1 MTIKL
6 QRSPWR
12 TLGLCFV
19 VGSVLFGCRKADPR
33 SPALPQDEFIQ
44 VYFNHLEAKGV
55 DYTEPYREILRAGD
69 NLEAVL
75 IREIEA
81 ATQSIDLAVQELNL
95 PLVAETLAKKSGEGV
110 AIRVVLENSYRR
122 PWIRVENDELF
133 EFDEREQG
141 KYQEFVALADDDKDG
156 FLSDEEKEKYD
167 AIAILEKAGIPILD
181 DTADGSKGS
190 GLMHHK
196 FMVIDGRKVVT
207 GSANWTLSGIHG
219 DFANP
224 ETRGNVNHLLVMEGE
239 AIAAVFTE
247 EFTEMWTG
255 RKFGVQKIQE
265 PPETFSVGASTVTI
279 QFSPFSKSQ
288 AWESTSNGLIGAT
301 IAEAKK
307 SVNLALFVFAE
318 QKVSNILEKESGEGT
333 TIQALIDPSFAFREY
348 SDGLDLLGVNL
359 KEKCDPFNRPWQNP
373 ITSVGTP
380 KLPQGDKLHHKFGVI
395 DGETVITGSHN
406 WSASA
411 NFQNDETLLVIKNEQ
426 IAQHFEREF
435 DRLYTDAYLG
445 IPPFIA
451 EKRQAIAANCT
462 MASPD
467 GIVNLNTASA
477 AELETLPGIG
487 EAIAQRIIE
496 GRPYKNLQ
504 DLDRVSGIGE
514 KKIQAIEGKVT
525 W

>member
-1 MTIKL
+1 MKL
-6 QRSPWR
+6 RRNPWQV
-12 TLGLCFV
+12 LGWSIVL
-19 VGSVLFGCRKADPR
+19 GSGLFGCRKADPR
-33 SPALPQDEFIQ
+33 LPALPQDEQIQ
-44 VYFNHLEAKGV
+44 VYFNHLQAKGV
-55 DYTEPYREILRAGD
+55 DYTEPYRGVTRAGD
-69 NLEAVL
+69 NLEQVL
-75 IREIEA
+75 LDGINEA
-81 ATQSIDLAVQELNL
+81 QATIDIAVQEFNL
-95 PLVAETLAKKSGEGV
+95 PLVAEALAKKSAAGV
-110 AIRVVLENSYRR
+110 SVRVVVENSYRR
-122 PWIRVENDELF
+122 PWTRVENDELF

-141 KYQEFVALADDDKDG
+141 KYQEFVALADEDKDG
-156 FLSDEEKEKYD
+156 FLSDGEKEKSD

-196 FMVIDGRKVVT
+196 FMVVDGKAVIT
-207 GSANWTLSGIHG
+207 GSANWTISDVHG
-219 DFANP
+219 DFGNP
-224 ETRGNVNHLLVMEGE
+224 ETRGNTNNLLVIKDG
-239 AIAAVFTE
+239 AIAAAFTE

-255 RKFGVQKIQE
+255 KKFGVKKIQE
-265 PPETFSVGASTVTI
+265 PPETFSVGASTVTL

-288 AWESTSNGLIGAT
+288 AWEATSNGLIGAT

-318 QKVSNILEKESGEGT
+318 QKISNILEKESGEGT
-333 TIQALIDPSFAFREY
+333 IIQALIDPSFAFREY

-359 KEKCDPFNRPWQNP
+359 KQKCDPFNRPWQNP

-380 KLPQGDKLHHKFGVI
+380 KLSQGDKLHHKFGVV

-411 NFQNDETLLVIKNEQ
+411 NFQNDETLMVIKNEQ
-426 IAQHFEREF
+426 IAKHFEREF
-435 DRLYTDAYLG
+435 DRLYTGAYLG

-462 MASPD
+462 QASTT
-467 GIVNLNTASA
+467 GIVNINTASA
-477 AELETLPGIG
+477 AELVTLPGIG
-487 EAIAQRIIE
+487 EAIAQRVIE

-514 KKIQAIEGKVT
+514 KKIQGLEGKVT